1 MNKISLLIALLHLS
15 HQCNAIEGKG
25 YYTVA
30 AKTSLPG
37 NGRWD
42 YLTLDDSSH
51 RLFVSHG
58 DMVQVVDV
66 NSVKVIATIPDT
78 KGVHGV
84 ALAHDL
90 DKGYISCGKDN
101 TVVVFDLNILQVLK
115 TVPMTGINPDGI
127 LYDPYSHNVF
137 VFNGKTSNATVM
149 DAREDK
155 VIGTIVL
162 KGKPEFPATDCK
174 GNIYVNIEDKSLL
187 SVIGAK
193 TLQVLNN
200 WTIAPGTEPS
210 GLAIDTAHHRLY
222 TVCDNQKMIA
232 VDYLT
237 GKVVAQTPIGARCD
251 GVVYDAV
258 LQRICTANGDGTITV
273 IDASEGKYKVLA
285 NVPTQKG
292 ARTVA
297 ISQTSHHLY
306 LPTAEFS
313 PAPPA
318 TKENPKPRP
327 TVKDGTFRILDIA
340 PDSK

>member
-1 MNKISLLIALLHLS
+1 MSVCSLLLYLNITFIHISGITPYQINNSYKLA
-15 HQCNAIEGKG
+15 
-25 YYTVA
+25 
-30 AKTSLPG
+30 G

-66 NSVKVIATIPDT
+66 NSGKVIATIPDT

-84 ALAHDL
+84 ALAPDL
-90 DKGYISCGKDN
+90 HKGYISCGKDN
-101 TVVVFDLNILQVLK
+101 TVVVFDLNTLQVLK

-174 GNIYVNIEDKSLL
+174 GNIYVNIEDKSML

-193 TLQVLNN
+193 TLQAVNN
-200 WTIAPGTEPS
+200 WTITPGAEPS

-237 GKVVAQTPIGARCD
+237 GKVVAHATIGERCD
-251 GVVYDAV
+251 GVVYDAM
-258 LQRICTANGDGTITV
+258 LQRICTANGDGTMTV
-273 IDASEGKYKVLA
+273 IDASDYKYKILA
-285 NVPTQKG
+285 NVLTQKG
-292 ARTVA
+292 ARTIA
-297 ISQTSHHLY
+297 ISQSSHHLY
-306 LPTAEFS
+306 LPTADFGPS
-313 PAPPA
+313 PPA
-318 TKENPKPRP
+318 TKDNPVPRP
-327 TVKDGTFRILDIA
+327 TVKDGSFRVLELA
-340 PDSK
+340 PVAQ